1 MTTNKEAAERRIGGV
16 RVTTGRIVLAV
27 VTVLAVWF
35 ILINRQSVKI
45 HLWGL
50 TTVNAPMWAVLLIM
64 LLAGCVIGVLGY
76 MRRQYRKRR

>member
-64 LLAGCVIGVLGY
+64 LLAGCVIGVLGH